1 MTQSENIHNAP
12 DILSQWGWV
21 VIMICKNNHLA
32 RINGAITQAIC
43 VTLRKQIYFD
53 WKETNKKNMKKREI
67 KNFCQQSAIV
77 SFTFHIHNANE
88 LTIYFVDEK
97 NNFSS
102 KLNGI

>member
-1 MTQSENIHNAP
+1 
-12 DILSQWGWV
+12 
-21 VIMICKNNHLA
+21 
-32 RINGAITQAIC
+32 
-43 VTLRKQIYFD
+43 
-53 WKETNKKNMKKREI
+53 MKKREI